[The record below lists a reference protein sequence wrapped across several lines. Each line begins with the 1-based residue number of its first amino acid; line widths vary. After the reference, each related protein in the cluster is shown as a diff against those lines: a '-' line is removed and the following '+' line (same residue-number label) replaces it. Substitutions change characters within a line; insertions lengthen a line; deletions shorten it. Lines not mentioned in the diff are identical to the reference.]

1 MYRPKALTELRQS
14 LSFNPF
20 DEMSQDVIKYSDL
33 LIIEPICIRDE
44 EIGNTTQYIKTVSTD
59 EIAICP
65 GAARQCGLRVQGLPS
80 ANYPPCGHL
89 NADHVG
95 CHLAPKQCSK
105 FVNVGARVARV
116 NEISAIAATPRP
128 CSTG

>member
-44 EIGNTTQYIKTVSTD
+44 EIGNTTQYINALVL
-59 EIAICP
+59 
-65 GAARQCGLRVQGLPS
+65 GAALDRVLQLG
-80 ANYPPCGHL
+80 
-89 NADHVG
+89 D
-95 CHLAPKQCSK
+95 K
-105 FVNVGARVARV
+105 
-116 NEISAIAATPRP
+116 
-128 CSTG
+128 